1 MENHSVDVSNCAYL
15 HNTRYYQSLQNQ
27 VHKLLATIR
36 TSLGKNRLSCLQT
49 LHRLCLD
56 PKHQHFLLLPQL
68 QVVDCLLSLL
78 HNLLNQTPLIIKIHD
93 FSIKQCISGIL
104 SCLLALSQDLQ
115 SASSILTSVTSA
127 SVLVDL
133 VNAPKVIEV
142 PLMILDTE
150 DSNEAQQ
157 LVLED
162 MEGTETI
169 LIDNPLITSDD
180 RVMVMILFSNLS
192 LLSNN
197 HPILL
202 SDQLGY
208 FSFLKDQ
215 IHRLFLP
222 RNHNN
227 NDDEDNE
234 LGEGELPSDLDIRP
248 FRALRYLTHS
258 MNEITLS
265 YLLMK
270 NIHHELWKY
279 LMFYFKEPLMIHVT
293 ENELS
298 TENEAEYWEVINCF
312 VNISNFNSSSSSYSG
327 ARILYE
333 CGYLFHFIE
342 LFQQFQLLYQN
353 IQDDDDD
360 HPVMHLHLH
369 HQHHHH
375 PILINSLKLLMII
388 VNISISCIDLSC
400 YNRKLIPSNPS
411 TSSHSSS
418 PVIPNSLISLFQT
431 ALLPSLLPS
440 LSYDYQNI
448 DLTQY
453 EALFMTIL
461 DATICDNE
469 SIHIDFL
476 YENGYEYG
484 NLSIRTLLQFCKNLC
499 LLDINYLSPAEEE
512 EGEGEGEEEGM
523 NKGDESQVE
532 IHTWKLYFLE
542 HPYWFSYLYYL
553 LELYI
558 NNDLGV
564 RIINGHNF
572 IIAGGGGKD
581 LNAVE
586 SLLEIFLMISQYFY
600 SSFPSPYF
608 RFMEVTNYCSNL
620 LFEQKKKGGSSGGDY
635 RRFSVLSDQN
645 DLINSLRKILTI
657 KEESQSVSHD
667 SEGSLLLTPLISD
680 KVVLLCQAI
689 INTIEDGQA
698 FSHSP
703 VMMELDDL

>member
-1 MENHSVDVSNCAYL
+1 MENHLGDVSNSAYL

-93 FSIKQCISGIL
+93 LSIKQCISGIL

-133 VNAPKVIEV
+133 VNAPKIIEV

-157 LVLED
+157 LVLEE

-192 LLSNN
+192 LLPNN

-215 IHRLFLP
+215 INRLFSP

-258 MNEITLS
+258 MNEVTLS

-279 LMFYFKEPLMIHVT
+279 LMFYFQEPLMIHVT

-298 TENEAEYWEVINCF
+298 SENEAEYWEVINCF
-312 VNISNFNSSSSSYSG
+312 VNISNFNSLSSSSSG
-327 ARILYE
+327 ARVLYE
-333 CGYLFHFIE
+333 CGYLLHFIE
-342 LFQQFQLLYQN
+342 LFQQFQLVYQN
-353 IQDDDDD
+353 IQDDD
-360 HPVMHLHLH
+360 HPVMHLHYYHYH
-369 HQHHHH
+369 HQQQHYH

-400 YNRKLIPSNPS
+400 NNRKLIPSRPD
-411 TSSHSSS
+411 HSSS

-431 ALLPSLLPS
+431 ALLPSLP
-440 LSYDYQNI
+440 YDYQEL

-453 EALFMTIL
+453 EALFMAIL

-512 EGEGEGEEEGM
+512 KGEGEGEGEEGM
-523 NKGDESQVE
+523 NQVDENQIE

-581 LNAVE
+581 LNTIE
-586 SLLEIFLMISQYFY
+586 SLLEIFLIISQYFY

-608 RFMEVTNYCSNL
+608 RFMEITNYCSNL
-620 LFEQKKKGGSSGGDY
+620 SFEQKKKGGNSSGGGGDY
-635 RRFSVLSDQN
+635 RRFSVISDQN

-657 KEESQSVSHD
+657 KEESQSLSHD
-667 SEGSLLLTPLISD
+667 SEVSLLLAPLISD
-680 KVVLLCQAI
+680 RVVLLCQAI
-689 INTIEDGQA
+689 INTIVDGQA
-698 FSHSP
+698 SSHSP
-703 VMMELDDL
+703 VMMELDDS

>member
-1 MENHSVDVSNCAYL
+1 M
-15 HNTRYYQSLQNQ
+15 
-27 VHKLLATIR
+27 
-36 TSLGKNRLSCLQT
+36 
-49 LHRLCLD
+49 
-56 PKHQHFLLLPQL
+56 
-68 QVVDCLLSLL
+68 
-78 HNLLNQTPLIIKIHD
+78 
-93 FSIKQCISGIL
+93 
-104 SCLLALSQDLQ
+104 
-115 SASSILTSVTSA
+115 
-127 SVLVDL
+127 
-133 VNAPKVIEV
+133 
-142 PLMILDTE
+142 
-150 DSNEAQQ
+150 
-157 LVLED
+157 
-162 MEGTETI
+162 
-169 LIDNPLITSDD
+169 
-180 RVMVMILFSNLS
+180 
-192 LLSNN
+192 
-197 HPILL
+197 
-202 SDQLGY
+202 
-208 FSFLKDQ
+208 
-215 IHRLFLP
+215 
-222 RNHNN
+222 
-227 NDDEDNE
+227 
-234 LGEGELPSDLDIRP
+234 
-248 FRALRYLTHS
+248 
-258 MNEITLS
+258 
-265 YLLMK
+265 
-270 NIHHELWKY
+270 
-279 LMFYFKEPLMIHVT
+279 
-293 ENELS
+293 
-298 TENEAEYWEVINCF
+298 INCF
-312 VNISNFNSSSSSYSG
+312 VNISNFNSSSSYSG

-360 HPVMHLHLH
+360 LVLHLHLH

-431 ALLPSLLPS
+431 ALLPSLLLS
-440 LSYDYQNI
+440 LSYDI

-453 EALFMTIL
+453 EALFMAIL

-512 EGEGEGEEEGM
+512 EGEG
-523 NKGDESQVE
+523 GDESQVE

-608 RFMEVTNYCSNL
+608 RFMEITNYRSTV
-620 LFEQKKKGGSSGGDY
+620 LFEQKKKGGGSSSSGGGDY